1 MAFALGFRFG
11 FGLGSGSGSG
21 EGLLVREVHRV
32 VLLVELV
39 QPVAAQPLR
48 VALGVLHLLR
58 LRARARG
65 YGLGARGYGRG
76 PRG

>member
-48 VALGVLHLLR
+48 VALGILHLLR
-58 LRARARG
+58 VRVRARG
-65 YGLGARGYGRG
+65 QGPGASG
-76 PRG
+76 